1 MNKTV
6 IGAFENNSEA
16 LQAKQ
21 ELLAAGFSE
30 RSIVMH
36 PSVEPDSDDSI
47 PDDNPGFM
55 QAIRSL
61 FSWDLDDYRDENYGD
76 HYVEAARRGHA
87 ILTIDVDESEVEMAS
102 DLMDSAGALD
112 INEKV
117 SEWRS
122 QGYGSARQE
131 DIGERASA
139 TNTGVSG
146 AATAAV
152 AANRADS
159 GLGRTT
165 DAGTAGGTSSAGQS
179 SLGTRTDSGLSS
191 ADLHQ
196 GATPGYRDQ
205 GVKAAP
211 TSRHNV
217 HIVSRSDQGSRGA
230 PNP

>member
-21 ELLAAGFSE
+21 ELLAAGFAE

-36 PSVEPDSDDSI
+36 PSVEPDSDDSS

-122 QGYGSARQE
+122 QGYGSGRQE
-131 DIGERASA
+131 DIGERASE

-165 DAGTAGGTSSAGQS
+165 DSDTAGAGQS
-179 SLGTRTDSGLSS
+179 SLGTITDSGLSS
-191 ADLHQ
+191 ADLDQ
-196 GATPGYRDQ
+196 GAVPGYRDQ

-217 HIVSRSDQGSRGA
+217 HIVSRNTPGSRGA